1 MSNFTLWYEKQNLSN
16 GVLQEDHNYGA
27 IYTEQILPF
36 KLQRHSISFEKKI
49 INEDIINYDNLNCF
63 VVEIKYVKKFE
74 GTLSSL
80 CETVLNFIKKNNIK
94 IVFHYAKEGY
104 KLDHDLKNLYRELR
118 SANLLDCKTFLI
130 FGDQDIDKNYHK
142 SIEKNN
148 LPDFFT
154 KVFPI
159 NFFESHY
166 LDTLDDLNEDY
177 STNLSIDNDKKK
189 DFLFY
194 NGKIR
199 IHRLLSH
206 KEITKRK
213 LDKAGL
219 ISFIGDTH
227 VTTEH
232 SIDFY
237 KEELQSLNLLDN
249 DMQNYLNSWQPI
261 YLDKKGSEFTYHNQN
276 KTVIDHYAKTHLSLV
291 SEMSITT
298 RFFTEKIY
306 KPILNR
312 HPFLILGGQRFLEI
326 LQSDGYYTFPE
337 IFNEDYDNEP
347 DPKLRVLKVIDELEK
362 FCSLSSAEKQEKI
375 KQVRFKLDYNREH
388 FLERA
393 TTSMRDQY
401 LNIMQIIYES

>member
-1 MSNFTLWYEKQNLSN
+1 MYNLTLWYEKQYLSN
-16 GVLQEDHNYGA
+16 GAVDEDHDYSA
-27 IYTEQILPF
+27 IYREQLLPS
-36 KLQRHSISFEKKI
+36 KLKRHSISFKKKI
-49 INEDIINYDNLNCF
+49 INKDAIDNDSLNCF
-63 VVEIKYVKKFE
+63 VVEIKYVKEFK
-74 GTLSSL
+74 GTLSNL
-80 CETVLNFIKKNNIK
+80 CETVLDFVKKYNVK
-94 IVFHYAKEGY
+94 ILFHYAKEGY
-104 KLDHDLKNLYRELR
+104 NLDQDLKILYKELS
-118 SANLLDCKTFLI
+118 SADLLNCKNFLI
-130 FGDQDIDKNYHK
+130 FGDQDIDKNYSK
-142 SIEKNN
+142 AIKENN
-148 LPDFFT
+148 LPNFFT

-166 LDTLDDLNEDY
+166 LDTLDDLYEN
-177 STNLSIDNDKKK
+177 NRDNFPSDNQKEK

-199 IHRLLSH
+199 IHRLLAH
-206 KEITKRK
+206 KEIIKRQ
-213 LDKAGL
+213 LDKVGL

-227 VTTEH
+227 VQTEY
-232 SIDFY
+232 SLDFY

-261 YLDKKGSEFTYHNQN
+261 YLDKKGSDFTYYNQN

-312 HPFLILGGQRFLEI
+312 HPFLVLGGQGFLEA
-326 LQSDGYYTFPE
+326 LQNKGYYTFSE

-347 DPKLRVLKVIDELEK
+347 DPRLRVLKVIDELEK
-362 FCSLSSAEKQEKI
+362 FCNLPNAEKQKKI
-375 KQVRFKLDYNREH
+375 KQVRFKLDQNREH

-393 TTSMRDQY
+393 TTSIRDQY
-401 LNIMQIIYES
+401 LDIIKMIYES